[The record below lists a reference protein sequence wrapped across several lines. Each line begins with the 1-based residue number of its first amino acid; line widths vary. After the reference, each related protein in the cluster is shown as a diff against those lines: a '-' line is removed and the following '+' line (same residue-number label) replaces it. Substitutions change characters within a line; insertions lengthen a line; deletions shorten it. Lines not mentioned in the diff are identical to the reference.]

1 LNSYILIVD
10 DDPDIL
16 AAARLVL
23 ECAGY
28 DVRSAANGTEALSL
42 LHQESAPCRLIL
54 LDLMMP
60 VMNGW
65 EFRAEQVRDPSLS
78 AIPVVIMTG
87 AGHAALRASPVGAA
101 DLLEKPVDLGTLL
114 STVRRYDKT
123 TAAELH

>member
-1 LNSYILIVD
+1 MSSYILIVD

-16 AAARLVL
+16 AAGRMVL

-28 DVRSAANGTEALSL
+28 QVATATNGTEALARL
-42 LHQESAPCRLIL
+42 RGEPAPCLIL

-65 EFRAEQVRDPSLS
+65 EFRDEQTRDPRLS

-87 AGHAALRASPVGAA
+87 AGRAVSAEAPIGAA
-101 DLLEKPVDLGTLL
+101 GLLEKPVALSTLL
-114 STVRRYDKT
+114 STVRRYCQT
-123 TAAELH
+123 SI